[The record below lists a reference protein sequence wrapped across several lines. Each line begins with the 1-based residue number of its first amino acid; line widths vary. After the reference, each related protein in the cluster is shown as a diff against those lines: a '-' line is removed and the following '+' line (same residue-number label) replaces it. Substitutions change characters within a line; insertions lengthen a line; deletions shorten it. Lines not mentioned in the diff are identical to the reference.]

1 MAGKKSEK
9 RKYSHSRQLLDKR
22 LGLLLMVPIAAV
34 IFGIT
39 GIPFIRALYLSFTNK
54 VVGVPERFI
63 GFDNYLAL
71 FGDKIYWK
79 SLYNTIIYTVGCITA
94 KLALGLLLA
103 VILNQ
108 KFRGKAFF
116 RTALLIPWALPGM
129 VAATTWRWMYD
140 STYGIINSLL
150 LKAGLIS
157 LPIPWLSDP
166 DITLLSTMIVNVWRG
181 VPFFMFSLLGALQT
195 LDGQIFEAAYVDGAG
210 MFKRFWYITL
220 PGISSVLGISTL
232 LSTIWTFNDFENVFL
247 IKIGRAH
254 V

>member
-94 KLALGLLLA
+94 KLAL
-103 VILNQ
+103 
-108 KFRGKAFF
+108 
-116 RTALLIPWALPGM
+116 
-129 VAATTWRWMYD
+129 
-140 STYGIINSLL
+140 
-150 LKAGLIS
+150 
-157 LPIPWLSDP
+157 
-166 DITLLSTMIVNVWRG
+166 
-181 VPFFMFSLLGALQT
+181 
-195 LDGQIFEAAYVDGAG
+195 
-210 MFKRFWYITL
+210 
-220 PGISSVLGISTL
+220 
-232 LSTIWTFNDFENVFL
+232 
-247 IKIGRAH
+247 
-254 V
+254 

>member
-9 RKYSHSRQLLDKR
+9 RKYSHSQQLLDKR

-54 VVGVPERFI
+54 VVGVPEQFI

-108 KFRGKAFF
+108 KFRGRHFSGLRFLFPGHCPEWWRPLPGDGCMTA
-116 RTALLIPWALPGM
+116 RTAL
-129 VAATTWRWMYD
+129 
-140 STYGIINSLL
+140 ST
-150 LKAGLIS
+150 ACC
-157 LPIPWLSDP
+157 
-166 DITLLSTMIVNVWRG
+166 
-181 VPFFMFSLLGALQT
+181 
-195 LDGQIFEAAYVDGAG
+195 
-210 MFKRFWYITL
+210 
-220 PGISSVLGISTL
+220 
-232 LSTIWTFNDFENVFL
+232 
-247 IKIGRAH
+247 
-254 V
+254 